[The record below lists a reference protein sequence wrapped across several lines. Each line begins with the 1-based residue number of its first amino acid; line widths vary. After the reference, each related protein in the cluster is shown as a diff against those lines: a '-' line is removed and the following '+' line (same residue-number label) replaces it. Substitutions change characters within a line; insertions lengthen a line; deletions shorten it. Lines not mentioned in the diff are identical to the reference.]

1 MLMKFVAEFQNN
13 GKVLDLEGTLEID
26 YLVKL
31 SCFTIDKT
39 KISKKLSNLP
49 KDIH

>member
-1 MLMKFVAEFQNN
+1 MFSLFVAEFQNN
-13 GKVLDLEGTLEID
+13 EKVLDLEGTLEID
-26 YLVKL
+26 YLVKHP
-31 SCFTIDKT
+31 CFTIDKT